1 MRLEPQ
7 DHPPA
12 PDEPV
17 PRPRLRIY
25 GSAALIL
32 AFAACAIVSL
42 VSLAYVGTHPPV
54 LAALAA
60 LFLGLASLVALRV
73 ARLVRRAEAALA
85 ESERRNR
92 ILAAE
97 SRATEERYR
106 IIFERTPAGVYR
118 TSLDGRIVE
127 CNPAMAHV
135 LGYDSPAEVA
145 GRSALDLYFDGDDR
159 ERLLA
164 RLKQH
169 GQLTNVESR
178 LRRKDGSTLWIL
190 ENVSLQPGREGEPG
204 LIEGAMIDIT
214 DRKRAESQ
222 IEYQAYHDALTHLP
236 NRTLFLDRLTL
247 ALAQAHRRRT
257 GLAVLFMD
265 LDRFKVVNDTLGH
278 SAGDRL
284 LQQVA
289 GRVRRAVREGDTVAR
304 LGGDELTLLLESDA
318 QAPQAARVAQ
328 KLLDRIALPFDV
340 DGHRL
345 HLTTSIGISLYPTDG
360 TDAETLLKSADLAMY
375 RAKEVGRNGYQLSTP
390 ELNAKALERLALE
403 NELRLALEREE
414 LVVFYQPVVSFDSG
428 LTTGFEALVR
438 WRHPR
443 NGFVPP
449 AQFIPLAE
457 ELRLEIPISEWVL
470 RTACRQLRAWQSR
483 SLPVA
488 RLAVN
493 LSALHFQQVD
503 LAAKLARMLAEADFP
518 ARLLDVE
525 ITESA
530 AMQNLER
537 TAAALNDLRQ
547 MGVRISLD
555 DFGTGQASL
564 SHLKRFPLDTLKI
577 DRDFVRDIGAS
588 RGGEAIV
595 RATVEMAHGLG
606 LRAVAEGVE
615 TTEQFDFLLRHGCDE
630 YQGYLFSAPV
640 AAEAIEETLAR
651 LQPQITA

>member
-1 MRLEPQ
+1 MR
-7 DHPPA
+7 
-12 PDEPV
+12 
-17 PRPRLRIY
+17 
-25 GSAALIL
+25 AADP
-32 AFAACAIVSL
+32 IV
-42 VSLAYVGTHPPV
+42 VVV
-54 LAALAA
+54 LGALAA
-60 LFLGLASLVALRV
+60 VVLGGALAAAVRTSR
-73 ARLVRRAEAALA
+73 RLRRALGELAAA
-85 ESERRNR
+85 ERRNEA
-92 ILAAE
+92 LAAE
-97 SRATEERYR
+97 SRAAEERYR
-106 IIFERTPAGVYR
+106 LIFERTPAGVYR
-118 TSLDGRIVE
+118 TSLDGRFVE
-127 CNPAMAHV
+127 CNPALAHI
-135 LGYDSPAEVA
+135 LGFGSAAELA
-145 GRSALDLYFDGDDR
+145 ACNTRELYFDPDDR
-159 ERLLA
+159 ERFLL
-164 RLKQH
+164 RLH
-169 GQLTNVESR
+169 ADGQLTNYELR

-190 ENVSLQPGREGEPG
+190 ENASIQRGRPGEPDM
-204 LIEGAMIDIT
+204 IEGTMVDIT
-214 DRKRAESQ
+214 GRKHAESQ
-222 IEYQAYHDALTHLP
+222 IEYQAHHDTLTHLP
-236 NRTLFLDRLTL
+236 NRALFLDRLTL
-247 ALAQAHRRRT
+247 AIAQANRRRS

-304 LGGDELTLLLESDA
+304 LGGDEFTLLLESDA
-318 QAPQAARVAQ
+318 HAPQAARVAQ

-345 HLTTSIGISLYPTDG
+345 HVTTSIGISLFPTDG
-360 TDAETLLKSADLAMY
+360 GDAETLLKSADLAMY
-375 RAKEVGRNGYQLSTP
+375 RAKELGRSGYQLSSP
-390 ELNAKALERLALE
+390 DLNAKALERLALE
-403 NELRLALEREE
+403 NELRLALERDE
-414 LVVFYQPVVSFDSG
+414 LVVFYQPVVSFASG
-428 LTTGFEALVR
+428 RTTGFEALVR

-443 NGFVPP
+443 NGFVQP

-457 ELRLEIPISEWVL
+457 ELRLEIQISEWVL
-470 RTACRQLRAWQSR
+470 RTACRQVRAWRSR

-503 LAAKLARMLAEADFP
+503 LAAKLARMLAEVDFP
-518 ARLLDVE
+518 APLLDVE

-530 AMQNLER
+530 AMQNVER
-537 TAAALNDLRQ
+537 TAEALTDLRR

-577 DRDFVRDIGAS
+577 DRDFVRDIGRS

-595 RATVEMAHGLG
+595 RATIEMAHGLG

-615 TTEQFDFLLRHGCDE
+615 TVEQFDFLERHRCDE

-651 LQPQITA
+651 LQPQPTA

>member
-1 MRLEPQ
+1 MRALEP
-7 DHPPA
+7 PFVA
-12 PDEPV
+12 V
-17 PRPRLRIY
+17 L
-25 GSAALIL
+25 AAVAAVLL
-32 AFAACAIVSL
+32 AFALCA
-42 VSLAYVGTHPPV
+42 
-54 LAALAA
+54 
-60 LFLGLASLVALRV
+60 LVALR
-73 ARLVRRAEAALA
+73 ASRRLRRALRALDA
-85 ESERRNR
+85 SERRNLV
-92 ILAAE
+92 LAAE
-97 SRATEERYR
+97 SRATEERYST
-106 IIFERTPAGVYR
+106 IFERTQAGVYR
-118 TSLDGRIVE
+118 TSLDGRFLE
-127 CNPAMAHV
+127 CNPALAQI
-135 LGYDSPAEVA
+135 LGFASSSELA
-145 GRSALDLYFDGDDR
+145 GRNARELYFDADDR
-159 ERLLA
+159 ERFLA
-164 RLKQH
+164 RLQAE
-169 GQLTNVESR
+169 GQLANHELR
-178 LRRKDGSTLWIL
+178 LRRKDGGTLWVL
-190 ENVSLQPGREGEPG
+190 ENASIQRGRAGEPDMV
-204 LIEGAMIDIT
+204 EGTMIDIT
-214 DRKRAESQ
+214 DRKQAESQ
-222 IEYQAYHDALTHLP
+222 IEYQAHHDTLTHLP
-236 NRTLFLDRLTL
+236 NRALFLDRLSL
-247 ALAQAHRRRT
+247 AIAQANRRRS

-265 LDRFKVVNDTLGH
+265 LDRFKLVNDTLGH

-304 LGGDELTLLLESDA
+304 LGGDEFTLLLESDA
-318 QAPQAARVAQ
+318 HAPQAARVAH

-345 HLTTSIGISLYPTDG
+345 HVTTSIGISLFPTDG
-360 TDAETLLKSADLAMY
+360 ADAETLLKSADLAMY
-375 RAKEVGRNGYQLSTP
+375 RAKELGRSGYQLSSP

-414 LVVFYQPVVSFDSG
+414 LVVFYQPVVSFATG
-428 LTTGFEALVR
+428 RTTGFEALVR

-470 RTACRQLRAWQSR
+470 RTACRQLCDWRSR
-483 SLPVA
+483 SLPAA

-503 LAAKLARMLAEADFP
+503 LAAKVARMLAEADFP
-518 ARLLDVE
+518 ASLLDVE

-537 TAAALNDLRQ
+537 TAEVLEDLRR

-564 SHLKRFPLDTLKI
+564 SHLKRFPLDNLKI
-577 DRDFVRDIGAS
+577 DRDFVRDIGAN

-595 RATVEMAHGLG
+595 RATIEMAHGLG

-615 TTEQFDFLLRHGCDE
+615 TAEQFEFLLLHGCDE

-640 AAEAIEETLAR
+640 AAEAIEATLAR
-651 LQPQITA
+651 LQPQQTA